1 MLAVPNGSINTAA
14 SVNSFLNLSED
25 VKVLMDLHNS
35 FDHMFS
41 GGMKW
46 NQIWFEWYLKS
57 TGIIRKKD
65 KLGYTLSILTRSTK
79 NPTMWFDW
87 QFDRFYTWEAF
98 NPNNEELNQYYLW
111 TAFPITVAE

>member
-1 MLAVPNGSINTAA
+1 MS
-14 SVNSFLNLSED
+14 
-25 VKVLMDLHNS
+25 KVLMDLHNS

-57 TGIIRKKD
+57 IEIIRKKD
-65 KLGYTLSILTRSTK
+65 KLGYTLSILTRSK
-79 NPTMWFDW
+79 KKYLTMWFDW

-98 NPNNEELNQYYLW
+98 IPNNEELSQYYLW
-111 TAFPITVAE
+111 TVFPISVDE